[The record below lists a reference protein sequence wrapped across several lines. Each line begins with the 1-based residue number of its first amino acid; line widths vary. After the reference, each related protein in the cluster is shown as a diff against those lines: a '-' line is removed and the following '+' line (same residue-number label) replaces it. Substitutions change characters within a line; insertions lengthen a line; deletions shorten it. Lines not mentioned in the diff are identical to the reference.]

1 MYSIHSRDPS
11 RASADTAR
19 LLDTIVA
26 QATPPGFGAVAVIR
40 LSGPGALD
48 IAARLMGCDTAEMA
62 AWADR
67 FCRLRHL
74 FRPGSGEVLDRALVT
89 LFRGPQSYTGEDVVE
104 CSTHGGHAIPRTVVA
119 ACVALGAREA
129 RAGEFTQR
137 AYLNGRLD
145 LTQAEAVADLVAARS
160 AQGRAVALHQ
170 LERGLGARVAALRER
185 VIGLSALLVQHIDFP
200 EEDDAPTPL
209 EVIADKAGRVAGEI
223 GRLVATAPAGEAL
236 REGAV
241 TVLAGPPNSGKS
253 SLFNALVGVE
263 RAIVTDEPGT
273 TRDAIE
279 AVVEVGGFPFRLV
292 DTAGLRSAA
301 GRVERLGIEVARR
314 FLEGADLVLYCR
326 EAGHAVT
333 EEERRFV
340 AGLGAPVVRVRTK
353 WDLAGGAEIL
363 DAGEVAV
370 SVKTG
375 EGLGV
380 LKDALLDPVFR
391 GVVENRDE
399 VPVVTR
405 RRQADLLASA
415 HEEVKAF
422 RGALADGIPPEVAS
436 AHLKSAESA
445 LEEVLG
451 VVATEDVLDRVFRD
465 FCIGK

>member
-1 MYSIHSRDPS
+1 MHAPRLAE
-11 RASADTAR
+11 RRTATADGQQF
-19 LLDTIVA
+19 LDTIVA

-48 IAARLMGCDTAEMA
+48 IAARLMRREGASMTE
-62 AWADR
+62 WVDR
-67 FCRLRHL
+67 CSRLQHL
-74 FRPGSGEVLDRALVT
+74 FRPGTGDVLDRALVT
-89 LFRGPQSYTGEDVVE
+89 LFRGPHSYTGEDVVE

-129 RAGEFTQR
+129 RAGEFTER

-160 AQGRAVALHQ
+160 ARGRAVALHQ

-209 EVIADKAGRVAGEI
+209 EAIVEEAGAVAGEI
-223 GRLVATAPAGEAL
+223 GRLLATAPAGEAL

-253 SLFNALVGVE
+253 SLFNALVGME
-263 RAIVTDEPGT
+263 RAIVSDEPGT

-279 AVVEVGGFPFRLV
+279 AVVEVDGFPFRLV
-292 DTAGLRSAA
+292 DTAGLRNAT
-301 GRVERLGIEVARR
+301 GVVERLGIEVARR
-314 FLEGADLVLYCR
+314 FLDGADLVIYCR
-326 EAGHAVT
+326 EAGHAAT
-333 EEERRFV
+333 EGERRFV

-353 WDLAGGAEIL
+353 WDVATREEIL
-363 DAGEVAV
+363 DDGEVAV

-375 EGLGV
+375 EGLDM
-380 LKDALLDPVFR
+380 LKNALLDPVFR

-405 RRQADLLASA
+405 RRHADLLASA
-415 HEEVKAF
+415 QEEVTGF
-422 RGALADGIPPEVAS
+422 RGALAEGIPPEVAS

-445 LEEVLG
+445 LEEILG